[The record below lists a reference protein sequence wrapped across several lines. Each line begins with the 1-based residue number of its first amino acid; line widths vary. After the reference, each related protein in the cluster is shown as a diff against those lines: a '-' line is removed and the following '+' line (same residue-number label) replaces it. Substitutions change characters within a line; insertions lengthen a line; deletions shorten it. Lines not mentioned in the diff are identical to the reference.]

1 LDVVGSGADVSVG
14 EGRCRWPVVRGCG
27 SQHPSQVTSEG
38 QLWFIVGTA
47 LFWHWNNAHDLDAYR
62 TRCAG
67 LVIEHPC
74 HGYDLDRTIAERGIR
89 QWADVAFS
97 SIYYVLGKLET
108 RGLVR
113 SEHGDGP
120 KSRRVYSAT
129 DEGRTAATNAAAGM
143 LSNAAPAF

>member
-1 LDVVGSGADVSVG
+1 MTLTPTELVV
-14 EGRCRWPVVRGCG
+14 
-27 SQHPSQVTSEG
+27 
-38 QLWFIVGTA
+38 L
-47 LFWHWNNAHDLDAYR
+47 
-62 TRCAG
+62 G